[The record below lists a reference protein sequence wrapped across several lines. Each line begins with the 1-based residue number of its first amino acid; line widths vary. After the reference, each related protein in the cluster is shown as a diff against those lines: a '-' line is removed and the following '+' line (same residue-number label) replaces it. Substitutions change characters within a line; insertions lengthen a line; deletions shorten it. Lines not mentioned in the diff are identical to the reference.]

1 MMFTLWDSLAA
12 VKAFASDEY
21 ESAVFYPEDER
32 FLVERD
38 LTSTHYMRS
47 TPTFG
52 PLIPDQREAVTI
64 IAPGGTLGTPQLANE
79 AEQQYKLGLT

>member
-1 MMFTLWDSLAA
+1 
-12 VKAFASDEY
+12 
-21 ESAVFYPEDER
+21 
-32 FLVERD
+32 
-38 LTSTHYMRS
+38 MRS

-64 IAPGGTLGTPQLANE
+64 IAPGRTLGTPQLANE